1 MKNIIITLIFL
12 TISFAQ
18 SNFTPQTNKP
28 LVLMKQLDI
37 VIQHFQ
43 DWAVDSLGVIIPD
56 SITFTGQSIVY
67 RAYLYDEDGKLV
79 KTELTQ
85 GNLLLYMSAAEIQG
99 VQTFLD
105 NMVAKA
111 QKLVPVPE

>member
-1 MKNIIITLIFL
+1 MKKIAFLIILISFV
-12 TISFAQ
+12 FAQ
-18 SNFTPQTNKP
+18 SNFVPLTMKP
-28 LVLMKQLDI
+28 PVEMNHFEI
-37 VIQHFQ
+37 IIQHLQ
-43 DWAVDSLGVIIPD
+43 SRAVDSLGVVIPD

-79 KTELTQ
+79 KTDLTQ
-85 GNLLLYMSAAEIQG
+85 GNLLPYMSAAEIQG

-111 QKLVPVPE
+111 QRLVP